1 MPSDLDPDE
10 SFVDSLSSSI
20 DDIRRS
26 IHGSLGTRTYRVQ
39 IITRQWSGERIGEGT
54 PSKTVLELDPR
65 PLVSRVSRDRMGPGG
80 REATGDL
87 VLTEVSLKYSALDLQ
102 PKVTPVT
109 EVAYRIIDD
118 GGQGQPDQWCVI
130 DGDPVSRRGDRR
142 GDNCDW
148 RVHLRET
155 APMSDFDDAEP

>member
-10 SFVDSLSSSI
+10 SFVDSLSKSI

-26 IHGSLGTRTYRVQ
+26 VHDSLGTRTYRVQ
-39 IITRQWSGERIGEGT
+39 VIARSWSGDAIGEGT
-54 PSKTVLELDPR
+54 PTTTVLELDPR
-65 PLVSRVSRDRMGPGG
+65 PLVSRVNRDRMGPGG

-87 VLTEVSLKYSALDLQ
+87 ILTEVSLRYSALDLQ
-102 PKVTPVT
+102 PVASATV

-118 GGQGQPDQWCVI
+118 GGQGQADQWLIV

-142 GDNCDW
+142 GDNSDW

-155 APMSDFDDAEP
+155 APMTNFDAAEP